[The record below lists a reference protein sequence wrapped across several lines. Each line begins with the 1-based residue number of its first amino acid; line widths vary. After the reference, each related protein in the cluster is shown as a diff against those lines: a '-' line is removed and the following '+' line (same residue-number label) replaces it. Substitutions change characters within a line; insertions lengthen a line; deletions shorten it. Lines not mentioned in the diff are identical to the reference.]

1 MVLEV
6 VPVSV
11 GAVSRAWD
19 LQHEDLAGAARQIAG
34 AGAEGFGPGVSGTAA
49 RFLDTWSRMAT
60 DLGEQCETRADGL
73 RSALADYVASDEA
86 TFLDVIRFGSFL
98 EEVR

>member
-34 AGAEGFGPGVSGTAA
+34 AGAAGFSPGVAGTAA
-49 RFLDTWSRMAT
+49 RFLDSWSRMAAG
-60 DLGEQCETRADGL
+60 LSGECEARADGL
-73 RSALADYVASDEA
+73 RTALADYVASDEA
-86 TFLDVIRFGSFL
+86 TFLDLVRLGSFL
-98 EEVR
+98 GEVR